1 MSMKISGHTLGTPG
15 MSLEASLQLFHQS
28 GLDAAEIIWQNDYP
42 AAIPEFAKPQ
52 VLQRIKRL
60 AGDLSLEIACL
71 TPYMTAI
78 NSLDSEERQND
89 LRRFTRCIQD
99 AQTLDCPNIRV
110 YAGGYLEG
118 EEELHDAK
126 WQFLVESLQTLG
138 RQAEQAGVR
147 LCVENHFNTMTVSA
161 AQTAELIRAV
171 NSPAVRIL
179 YDQANLTFTHNEKY
193 SQAIEIQKPWIEHVH
208 VKDLVWVDENKRF
221 TAGSVARVEKEARA
235 IRSRVPGDGVLEWNK
250 ILSTLVQ
257 QTGYNAYLSL
267 EYEYRWHPD
276 DLSKPEEGFKLG
288 AERIRKILNELDSR
302 SHHRMIE

>member
-28 GLDAAEIIWQNDYP
+28 GLDAVEIIWQNDYP
-42 AAIPEFAKPQ
+42 SAIPEFASLQ

-60 AGDLSLEIACL
+60 AGGLELEVACL

-78 NSLDSEERQND
+78 NSLDSDERQND
-89 LRRFTRCIQD
+89 IRRFSRCIQD
-99 AQTLDCPNIRV
+99 AQTLGCPNIRV
-110 YAGGYLEG
+110 YAGSFLDG
-118 EEELHDAK
+118 EEQLYDAK
-126 WQFLVESLQTLG
+126 WKHLVDSLQTLG
-138 RQAEQAGVR
+138 YQAEQAGVT

-171 NSPAVRIL
+171 NSSAVRIL

-193 SQAIEIQKPWIEHVH
+193 PQAIEIQKLWIGHIH

-221 TAGSVARVEKEARA
+221 VAGSVARVEKGVRA
-235 IRSRVPGDGVLEWNK
+235 IRSRVPGDGVLEWDK
-250 ILSTLVQ
+250 ILSTLIQ
-257 QTGYNAYLSL
+257 KTGYNAYLSL

-276 DLSKPEEGFKLG
+276 DLPRPEEGFKLG
-288 AERIRKILNELDSR
+288 AERIRNILKELYDR
-302 SHHRMIE
+302 SHPKVIE